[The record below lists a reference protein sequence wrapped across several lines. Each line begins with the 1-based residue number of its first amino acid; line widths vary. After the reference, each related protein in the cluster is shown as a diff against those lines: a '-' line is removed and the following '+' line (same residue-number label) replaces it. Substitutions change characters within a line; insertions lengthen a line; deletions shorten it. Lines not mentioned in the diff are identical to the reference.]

1 MRFAA
6 IVIGSI
12 GILFAGPALAQTSR
26 LVAPKS
32 VVPPMSEIDVQD
44 VQGRRDMLF
53 QIMLEQPDDLDAAF
67 EYAALSVKA
76 GDLEAAVS
84 TLERMLIFAPGLPRL
99 QLELGVLY
107 YRLSAYE
114 TARSYFEAAVSGPD
128 VPEEVKGKVEQYLTA
143 IDYAGRTTR
152 FAGQVRAG
160 IRYQT
165 NANRAPTDGVVI
177 LNGSPFV
184 LDRTALGS
192 PDGNVYGASVLHYS
206 ADLPS
211 QGDTLE
217 ADLVTY
223 GSKQFHREDLD
234 VVLGE
239 LTVGPAFDLRRFGID
254 NGAIGVYGI
263 ASTVFI
269 EGHFYSTGFG
279 AGTRLVLQPSA
290 GFSWTTAVEYRQ
302 RDYHNSEASPTAE
315 LRDGGEI
322 RAYTYVNYVVSPTLL
337 WTGNAYVQYDS
348 AKADYLAYTEAG
360 FSAGPSIAFDAPIGE
375 GDPWIFS
382 PNAGLVYR
390 SYDSPDP
397 IVSLSEAEHDL
408 ELFIGADLT
417 DSLQGRLGLAGRNR
431 IPARRFQLFDP
442 RLRQSVHL
450 TQRREEFLNMMTERK
465 RLPTLRCSP
474 LRRTLAA
481 CAAVSAIVLCASGA
495 EAKVGVAAAV
505 NTDARGKAPGQQQR
519 VITLGQ
525 TVIFDEEIATDAKGL
540 VQVLLLD
547 GTTFTVGPNSRLK
560 IDKFVYNP
568 DSGDATVVATLTK
581 GTFRFIGGQTSRKPG
596 GATINTPVGTI
607 GIRGAMV
614 EGSVTSSRSALFSMI
629 FGSEVRFIG
638 PGGITA
644 KIFRP
649 GYTLTVLDGA
659 GGLQTDVRPRTQA
672 DASTFQTALA
682 GTHRQERRRQEQARR
697 QHRDAE

>member
-1 MRFAA
+1 MRLAA
-6 IVIGSI
+6 FVIGSI

-32 VVPPMSEIDVQD
+32 VVPPMSQIDVQD
-44 VQGRRDMLF
+44 VQGRREVLF
-53 QIMLEQPDDLDAAF
+53 QTMLEKPDDLDAAF

-76 GDLEAAVS
+76 GDLEAAIS

-114 TARSYFEAAVSGPD
+114 TARSYFEAAVSAPD
-128 VPEEVKGKVEQYLTA
+128 VPEEVRGKVEQYLAA
-143 IDYAGRTTR
+143 IDYAGKTTR

-184 LDRTALGS
+184 LDSAALGS

-206 ADLPS
+206 ANLPS

-234 VVLGE
+234 VALGE

-254 NGAIGVYGI
+254 NGAIGFYGI

-279 AGTRLVLQPSA
+279 AGTRLVLQPGP
-290 GFSWTTAVEYRQ
+290 GFSWITAVEYRQ
-302 RDYHNSEASPTAE
+302 RDYHNSDASPTAE
-315 LRDGGEI
+315 LRDGSEI

-337 WTGNAYVQYDS
+337 WTGNAYIQYDS
-348 AKADYLAYTEAG
+348 ARVGYLAYTEAG
-360 FSAGPSIAFDAPIGE
+360 FSAGPSISFDAPVGE

-397 IVSLSEAEHDL
+397 IVSLTETEHDL
-408 ELFIGADLT
+408 ELFIGADLMIPCKDNWGLLAET
-417 DSLQGRLGLAGRNR
+417 EYRHVDSNYSTRDYDNLSISL
-431 IPARRFQLFDP
+431 
-442 RLRQSVHL
+442 SVVKS
-450 TQRREEFLNMMTERK
+450 F
-465 RLPTLRCSP
+465 
-474 LRRTLAA
+474 
-481 CAAVSAIVLCASGA
+481 
-495 EAKVGVAAAV
+495 
-505 NTDARGKAPGQQQR
+505 
-519 VITLGQ
+519 
-525 TVIFDEEIATDAKGL
+525 
-540 VQVLLLD
+540 
-547 GTTFTVGPNSRLK
+547 
-560 IDKFVYNP
+560 
-568 DSGDATVVATLTK
+568 
-581 GTFRFIGGQTSRKPG
+581 
-596 GATINTPVGTI
+596 
-607 GIRGAMV
+607 
-614 EGSVTSSRSALFSMI
+614 
-629 FGSEVRFIG
+629 
-638 PGGITA
+638 
-644 KIFRP
+644 
-649 GYTLTVLDGA
+649 
-659 GGLQTDVRPRTQA
+659 
-672 DASTFQTALA
+672 
-682 GTHRQERRRQEQARR
+682 
-697 QHRDAE
+697 